1 MKTILIIDDDK
12 AVLGLFTQ
20 ALENNG
26 YSVVQAADGREGLR
40 LFEVAPTDLVITDI
54 MMPEMD
60 GLELIPK
67 LRKKSPD
74 LPIIAISGGMRNATI
89 SFLPQAKI
97 FGACRVFVK
106 PVSLSVLLQA
116 VKELLGESG

>member
-74 LPIIAISGGMRNATI
+74 LPIIAISGGMRSATI

-97 FGACRVFVK
+97 LGACRVFIK
-106 PVSLSVLLQA
+106 PVSLSELLQA